1 MKKISVLLLLVF
13 FSSHAKVEGAPFHA
27 INLKCEYRE
36 NPLGIDVFQPS
47 LSWQVETLRK
57 NWDQTAYE
65 IKVAGSEAMLEQ
77 DKGDIWESG
86 KIKSCESINIQ
97 YKGSK
102 LISKKRYHWKV
113 RVWDSNGNPSP
124 WSDNAYW
131 ACGIFDPSEW
141 QAKWISSRYV
151 EAKQGRLQI
160 PEREHI
166 ILPMTPDTAA
176 LLLRKEVKLA
186 KQPVNATAFICGL
199 GYYELYINGEKVGDH
214 VLDPNFTDYTARI
227 NYVTYDILDDVRTGK
242 NAIGVILG
250 NGWYNLPTPDLF
262 QNEKACWKSA
272 PKLLLNIFIEFSD
285 GTTQTI
291 ASDDTWKWNTGEI
304 IFNCIRGG
312 ETINNQLQQSGWE
325 DSGYDDSSWERVME
339 VPAPFGN
346 LSAQDMPPM
355 RKSEQVKPIKMWEPS
370 KGIFVFDFGRNIT
383 GWARLEVSGNKGQKI
398 TLQYNEKLLK
408 DSTLNTNNSRSHTWG
423 RFQTD
428 IFILNGEGIETFEPR
443 FTYHGFRYV
452 QIDGLETR
460 PGIDCMVAQNVHTD
474 LHRVGRFE
482 CSNPRINQLQSAVQ
496 RTLLNCIHG
505 IPGEEPTRE
514 KMGWTQDGQNTMEAY
529 IYNFD
534 VATSYLKYLRDLT
547 DAQEPN
553 GHVPP
558 IVPTAGWGCLQ
569 AGDETGFFHSE
580 ANTIYCDD
588 PWWGATLAV
597 VANKLYEYYGN
608 NTIIEEA
615 YKPMKRYVDFLTSTA
630 DNNIIKWSL
639 GDWCDKEHTWKGGPG
654 LTPVELTST
663 AGYYYLAKILA
674 RNADILGKKEDS
686 EKYFRLAY
694 HIKAA
699 FNREFLN
706 ARSGVYAGGSQT
718 AQAITLSYGLVPDR
732 FRTEV
737 EAMLISDIVKNDYHT
752 TSGFIGIMPKMN
764 YLAENSYTETAY
776 KLLTQE
782 DAPGWLY
789 MVENETSTLGE
800 QLYSRNDNFHHP
812 FGACIGSWLYAYLA
826 GIRPDPEIPGFKQF
840 IINPGIVEDVT
851 WVNAEYNSI
860 FGKIFSEWKTEDG
873 DLYFNFSIPANTSA
887 RVYVPAKEE
896 KRVFAG
902 ETIASKSEG
911 VNFIKMEN
919 GKAVF
924 QVGSG
929 NYQFTSAGFN
939 ASRTRDFKDK
949 NLIFSK
955 TDIR

>member
-1 MKKISVLLLLVF
+1 MKNFSVFLLLAVF
-13 FSSHAKVEGAPFHA
+13 SFHATEGTPFHA

-36 NPLGIDVFQPS
+36 NPLGIDVFQPV
-47 LSWQVETLRK
+47 LSWQIETSGR
-57 NWDQTAYE
+57 NWKQSAYE
-65 IKVAGSEAMLEQ
+65 IKVAGSKDLLEQ

-86 KIKSCESINIQ
+86 KNHSSESVNIR
-97 YKGSK
+97 YEGAK
-102 LISKKRYHWKV
+102 LISRKRYYWKV
-113 RVWDSNGNPSP
+113 RVWDSNGKRSP
-124 WSDNAYW
+124 WSDTAYW
-131 ACGIFDPSEW
+131 VCGIFEPSEW

-160 PEREHI
+160 PERARV

-176 LLLRKEVKLA
+176 LLLRKEVNVA
-186 KQPVNATAFICGL
+186 KQPVNATAFVCGL
-199 GYYELYINGEKVGDH
+199 GYYELYLNGKKVGDH
-214 VLDPNFTDYTARI
+214 VLDPNFTDYTARVNFVSYDVL
-227 NYVTYDILDDVRTGK
+227 NYIETGK
-242 NAIGVILG
+242 NAIGVMLG

-291 ASDDTWKWNTGEI
+291 VSDDTWRWNTGEI

-312 ETINNQLQQSGWE
+312 ETIDHQKKKPGWKNA
-325 DSGYDDSSWERVME
+325 GYNDLLWETVVE
-339 VPAPFGN
+339 VPAPFGK
-346 LSAQDMPPM
+346 LSAQNMPPM
-355 RKSEQVKPIKMWEPS
+355 CVSESIEPVKMWEPEQ
-370 KGIFVFDFGRNIT
+370 GVFVIDFGKNIT
-383 GWARLEVSGNKGQKI
+383 GWVRLKVAGEEGQTI

-428 IFILNGEGIETFEPR
+428 IFILNGEGTEIFEPR

-452 QIDGLETR
+452 QLTGLKN
-460 PGIDCMVAQNVHTD
+460 PPDIDCIVAQSVHTD
-474 LHRVGRFE
+474 LPHAGKFE
-482 CSNPRINQLQSAVQ
+482 CSNIRLNQLQKAVK
-496 RTLLNCIHG
+496 RTLLNCIHSL
-505 IPGEEPTRE
+505 PGEEPTRE
-514 KMGWTQDGQNTMEAY
+514 KMGWTQDGQNTMESY

-534 VATSYLKYLRDLT
+534 AATSYTKYMRDLI
-547 DAQEPN
+547 DAQESN

-558 IVPTAGWGCLQ
+558 IAPTAGWGGLQ
-569 AGDETGFFHSE
+569 TGNETGFFHTA

-608 NTIIEEA
+608 SRIIEEA

-663 AGYYYLAKILA
+663 AGYYYLTKILV
-674 RNADILGKKEDS
+674 RNAAFLGERQDS
-686 EKYFRLAY
+686 GKYSRLAEC
-694 HIKAA
+694 IKVS
-699 FNREFLN
+699 FNQKFLN
-706 ARSGVYAGGSQT
+706 PKNGLYGGGSQT
-718 AQAITLSYGLVPDR
+718 AQTIALSSGLVPDSLR
-732 FRTEV
+732 AKA
-737 EAMLISDIVKNDYHT
+737 EAILISDIVKNDYHT
-752 TSGFIGIMPKMN
+752 TCGFIGIMPEMS

-776 KLLTQE
+776 KMLTQE
-782 DAPGWLY
+782 ETPGWLY

-800 QLYSRNDNFHHP
+800 QLYCRNDNFHHP

-826 GIRPDPEIPGFKQF
+826 GIRPDPNMPGFKQF

-851 WVNAEYNSI
+851 WASSEYNST
-860 FGKIFSEWKTEDG
+860 FGKIISEWEIEDG
-873 DLYFNFSIPANTSA
+873 NFNFNFSIPANSSA
-887 RVYVPAKEE
+887 TVYIPAKKENSVKE
-896 KRVFAG
+896 G
-902 ETIASKSEG
+902 NSIASKSEG

-929 NYQFTSAGFN
+929 NYQFTSSN
-939 ASRTRDFKDK
+939 FKTNKIVDTK
-949 NLIFSK
+949 NK
-955 TDIR
+955 KAVN